1 MTETVMSLEDKIER
15 RTAIRE
21 LVKDFNELGAEFEAV
36 SEARKSITNRAKAL
50 GINKKAFQHAVQLA
64 QMDSEKRAAYLS
76 SLAELADALELNMQQ
91 GLMLGDPGDPGD
103 DDEGTG
109 NEDEQDDDDNRLTVI
124 GNAVREADAA

>member
-91 GLMLGDPGDPGD
+91 GLMLGDPGDG

-109 NEDEQDDDDNRLTVI
+109 NEDEESDDDNRLTVI